1 MDAYRIRWQL
11 GISEMINV
19 KKLVCKIFG
28 HSLFQVGN
36 VSQAGITG
44 KCVRCGFIRE
54 IGLAAE
60 GVELFKKMDLI

>member
-1 MDAYRIRWQL
+1 
-11 GISEMINV
+11 MINV